1 MPETFFLKNKEGKQV
16 GYVEK
21 KRKETNKKCHAGI
34 ESGGRFVGVVMTN
47 KSNERWIVDASKKIF
62 Y

>member
-1 MPETFFLKNKEGKQV
+1 MPETLRIKKKNKLD
-16 GYVEK
+16 VEN
-21 KRKETNKKCHAGI
+21 RTNKKCHAGI

-47 KSNERWIVDASKKIF
+47 KSNERWIVDASKKFF